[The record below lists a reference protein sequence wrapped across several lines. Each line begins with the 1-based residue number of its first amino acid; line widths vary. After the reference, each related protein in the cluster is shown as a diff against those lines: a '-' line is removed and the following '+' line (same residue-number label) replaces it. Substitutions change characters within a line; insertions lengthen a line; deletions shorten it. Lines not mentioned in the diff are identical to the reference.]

1 MIDKANRLYYYKYN
15 KNRITSQGAY
25 AQMEVKTM
33 LTDMGTILRQAK
45 KEGYGVAAPNAW
57 SLNTVKS
64 IFEAASELKA
74 PIIIDGAG
82 IHQIEEV
89 SDAVH
94 FYEKKFPEVTA
105 ALNLDHGGPFEEI
118 IQAIRCGYTSV
129 MVDRST
135 LAFEENVK
143 EVAEIVKIAHAVGV
157 SVEAELGHVGQGFEY
172 EQTRDSGLTRKEE
185 AIDFVKQTNV
195 DALAVS
201 VGTSHGTYHGT
212 PKLEFELLAD
222 LHQMVEVP
230 LVLHGG
236 SGTGD
241 DNLKKAVQTG
251 IQKVN
256 LCTDLSNAGLE
267 TLKGYLQI
275 DYDHMKK
282 DGSLGEFGNK
292 TANMFDLSNEMR
304 IGYKEALK
312 HYITLFGSVN
322 KA

>member
-1 MIDKANRLYYYKYN
+1 
-15 KNRITSQGAY
+15 
-25 AQMEVKTM
+25 M

-74 PIIIDGAG
+74 PVIIDGAG
-82 IHQIEEV
+82 IHQIEEI

-135 LAFEENVK
+135 LTFEENVR

-236 SGTGD
+236 SANPD
-241 DNLKKAVQTG
+241 SEIAEAVKRG
-251 IQKVN
+251 VN
-256 LCTDLSNAGLE
+256 KINISSDIKDAFYQQLRK
-267 TLKGYLQI
+267 TL
-275 DYDHMKK
+275 
-282 DGSLGEFGNK
+282 GNDPVIREP
-292 TANMFDLSNEMR
+292 FDLYLESIDAMKEVVNQKIDLFNDADKMKY
-304 IGYKEALK
+304 YKL
-312 HYITLFGSVN
+312 
-322 KA
+322 

>member
-1 MIDKANRLYYYKYN
+1 M
-15 KNRITSQGAY
+15 
-25 AQMEVKTM
+25 
-33 LTDMGTILRQAK
+33 
-45 KEGYGVAAPNAW
+45 
-57 SLNTVKS
+57 NT
-64 IFEAASELKA
+64 
-74 PIIIDGAG
+74 
-82 IHQIEEV
+82 
-89 SDAVH
+89 
-94 FYEKKFPEVTA
+94 
-105 ALNLDHGGPFEEI
+105 
-118 IQAIRCGYTSV
+118 
-129 MVDRST
+129 
-135 LAFEENVK
+135 
-143 EVAEIVKIAHAVGV
+143 IAHAVGV

-172 EQTRDSGLTRKEE
+172 EQTRDCGLTRKEE